1 MGDGVRF
8 VGLVLARGLTL
19 GSSGRAAQPVMS
31 GQGQPAC
38 R

>member
-19 GSSGRAAQPVMS
+19 GSSARAAQPVMS
-31 GQGQPAC
+31 GQG
-38 R
+38 